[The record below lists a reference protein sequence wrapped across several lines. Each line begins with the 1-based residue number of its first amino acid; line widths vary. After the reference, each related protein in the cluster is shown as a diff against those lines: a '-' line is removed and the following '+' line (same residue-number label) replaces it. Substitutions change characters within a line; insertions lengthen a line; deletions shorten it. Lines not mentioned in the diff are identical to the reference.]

1 MRKAPAL
8 RSNSALKTLGES
20 GRGTHIHSTAPLGAT
35 RQLDS
40 QSDRNAYSAIGGNG
54 LCPVGWPGPDPAS
67 SNADMVSAITNRL
80 ASGRVRPVPGISRA
94 PRGGRQGDGTPDA
107 DRARSSVS
115 SQENIFQRAVDF
127 GRPVPSDIWPV

>member
-54 LCPVGWPGPDPAS
+54 LCPVGWPGADPAS

-80 ASGRVRPVPGISRA
+80 ASARVRPVTANSR
-94 PRGGRQGDGTPDA
+94 GPDA
-107 DRARSSVS
+107 VAVRTTAR
-115 SQENIFQRAVDF
+115 RT
-127 GRPVPSDIWPV
+127 